1 MNRIAVPAVAVIGT
15 GQLGSRHLQSLARL
29 ANPPRALAVEPVEA
43 RAAAARARLAEA
55 GGLKAE
61 FFASVAALPPGLDV
75 AIVATASDAREKVV
89 AELLETKRPRFLIL
103 EKFLFQRP
111 AAYGR
116 IGALLR
122 ETGARAWVNC
132 PRRLWPFYR
141 ALKPRFKAG
150 EPLDYHVSGSQ
161 LGIGSNAIHP
171 LDHLAFLSGDEDF
184 SVATQGLD
192 PGTRA
197 SKRPGFVEFT
207 GTLAA
212 RGRRGSSLT
221 MRSFDEAG
229 VPPLITL
236 ASPSLRAVIR
246 EAEGRAWIAEASSG
260 WKWNE
265 ESFAVPLQ
273 SELTASVVA
282 DLLERGD
289 CGLTP
294 YEESSRLHLP
304 LLAALMGHIG
314 GEKGRPPEACP
325 IT

>member
-1 MNRIAVPAVAVIGT
+1 MNRTAVPAVAVIGT

-29 ANPPRALAVEPVEA
+29 ANPPRALAVEPVA
-43 RAAAARARLAEA
+43 ACAAAARTRLEEA
-55 GGLKAE
+55 GSLRAE
-61 FFASVAALPPGLDV
+61 FFTSVAALPPDLDV
-75 AIVATASDAREKVV
+75 AVVATTSDVRETVV

-103 EKFLFQRP
+103 EKFLFQR
-111 AAYGR
+111 ADAYER

-122 ETGARAWVNC
+122 GTGARAWVNC

-141 ALKPRFKAG
+141 ALKPRLKAG

-171 LDHLAFLSGDEDF
+171 LDHLAFLSSDADF

-192 PGTRA
+192 PDARA

-212 RGRRGSSLT
+212 RGRNGSSLT
-221 MRSFDEAG
+221 MRSFNEAG
-229 VPPLITL
+229 IPPLITL
-236 ASPSLRAVIR
+236 TSPSLRAVIR
-246 EAEGRAWIAEASSG
+246 EAEGRAWIAEASAG

-265 ESFAVPLQ
+265 ESFAIPFQ

-294 YEESSRLHLP
+294 YEESARLHLP
-304 LLAALMGHIG
+304 LLAAFLGHLG
-314 GEKGRPPEACP
+314 AGNGRPPEVCP